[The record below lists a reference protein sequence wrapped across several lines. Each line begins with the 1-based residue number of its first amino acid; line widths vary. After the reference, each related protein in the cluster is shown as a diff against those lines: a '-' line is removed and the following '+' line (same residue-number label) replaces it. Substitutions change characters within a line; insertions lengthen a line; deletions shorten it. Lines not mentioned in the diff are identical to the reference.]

1 MSSCMT
7 DSYLQ
12 LRYAVWRAAVV
23 VYGEVQLLQQD
34 APAAGVVVL
43 GDSEP
48 APAKKFFIPAKK
60 VCNLF
65 PPRASYG

>member
-48 APAKKFFIPAKK
+48 APAKKIFYLLKK
-60 VCNLF
+60 SV
-65 PPRASYG
+65 